1 MVLLHKITRNI
12 IDSHPVTLMILF
24 RNETI
29 LRPSYISGIKK
40 VKKDEK
46 WVKDSQGAGVKVT
59 CLLNIQFWGKCIL
72 SSIDDKQCSN
82 FNQQKT
88 NLLKKTFLLVQILA
102 KSKEVKKIE
111 SHPSLY
117 GTIKNDITL
126 VRRQGVYNWSEKS
139 KDVLILRSICKS
151 HGESVSECDPHHKNL
166 TASVT
171 SPGYLFPWPI
181 FQ

>member
-1 MVLLHKITRNI
+1 M
-12 IDSHPVTLMILF
+12 
-24 RNETI
+24 
-29 LRPSYISGIKK
+29 
-40 VKKDEK
+40 
-46 WVKDSQGAGVKVT
+46 
-59 CLLNIQFWGKCIL
+59 

>member
-82 FNQQKT
+82 FNQQKA
-88 NLLKKTFLLVQILA
+88 NLLKKTFL
-102 KSKEVKKIE
+102 
-111 SHPSLY
+111 
-117 GTIKNDITL
+117 
-126 VRRQGVYNWSEKS
+126 
-139 KDVLILRSICKS
+139 
-151 HGESVSECDPHHKNL
+151 SV
-166 TASVT
+166 
-171 SPGYLFPWPI
+171 
-181 FQ
+181 